1 MDCKRKGNRTR
12 LVVNLMALEPIRE
25 VASDNARERALAAFL
40 EPLMGWELF
49 PTPRFYFVDFHIL
62 KLFDNGRKNYI
73 GDLEIKWLKIDSSYP
88 AIFPFNKL
96 QQMMIAPP
104 YTDSPE
110 SFHRICFRF
119 TDGLL
124 MLPVNQLAKL
134 QPEVHTRRDTNETDL
149 VVKVHATKYETYFCH
164 IIVEEP
170 N

>member
-25 VASDNARERALAAFL
+25 VASDNARERTLAAFL
-40 EPLMGWELF
+40 EQFMGWELF
-49 PTPRFYFVDFHIL
+49 PTPKFFYVDFHIL
-62 KLFDNGRKNYI
+62 KLYDSGRKNYI

-96 QQMMIAPP
+96 QQMLIAPP

-124 MLPVNQLAKL
+124 MLPAKELAVL
-134 QPEVHTRRDTNETDL
+134 QPEIHTRRDTNETDL
-149 VVKVHATKYETYFCH
+149 IVKVRVSDFARYFRN
-164 IIVEEP
+164 IIVDEP